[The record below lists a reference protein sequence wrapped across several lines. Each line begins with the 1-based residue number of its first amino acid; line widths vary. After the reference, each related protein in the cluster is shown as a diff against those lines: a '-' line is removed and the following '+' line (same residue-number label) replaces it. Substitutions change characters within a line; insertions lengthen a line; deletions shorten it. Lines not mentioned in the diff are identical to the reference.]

1 MLRYDLEHDMSHAVK
16 DASLVLI
23 LSDHSEFK
31 NLSDSH
37 FDKMDICVLKN
48 VVKSSFEDVLY
59 YNYGN
64 IDFYQQNKMC
74 QTRHCYVDFK

>member
-1 MLRYDLEHDMSHAVK
+1 MEHDGAVGVK

-37 FDKMDICVLKN
+37 FDKMKHKVIFDTKMF
-48 VVKSSFEDVLY
+48 VKSSFEMYRIIIMAIYLILST
-59 YNYGN
+59 NQMLELGH
-64 IDFYQQNKMC
+64 
-74 QTRHCYVDFK
+74 T

>member
-1 MLRYDLEHDMSHAVK
+1 MDPHVELDFVEHDMSHAVK

-37 FDKMDICVLKN
+37 FDKMKHKVIFDTKN
-48 VVKSSFEDVLY
+48 VVKSSFEDVSY

-64 IDFYQQNKMC
+64 IFNFIDK
-74 QTRHCYVDFK
+74 